1 MAGAMNKSPSEIA
14 EILVQER
21 MNAGS
26 FNEYPAQIPASLDVS
41 YQIQDAA
48 IALWNSDIIG
58 WKIGRLAPDLHE
70 VHNSERLAGPIFR
83 NALKHSKSEAVE
95 IPIYENGFAAVEA
108 EFVFEIAYDADINKT
123 DYTDDSAADLISC
136 VYGGVEMA
144 GSPIKDINSYGPCV
158 VASDFGNN
166 FGLILGGKLADI
178 NSAADLS
185 PDNCRKYTAATNF
198 GKQTMGVG
206 GLFSMPGGPL
216 KAIAWLAG
224 HLAKR
229 GLPLKKGQLIS
240 SGASTGIHDIG
251 INKSAKI
258 IFGVDAKN
266 IVSID
271 INTRPLLVG
280 DEFLPNEAGK

>member
-1 MAGAMNKSPSEIA
+1 MNKSPSEIA

-21 MNAGS
+21 LKAGS

-48 IALWNSDIIG
+48 IALWNSDVIG

-70 VHNSERLAGPIFR
+70 VHNSERLTGPIFR
-83 NALKHSKSEAVE
+83 NAFKYANGRAVD
-95 IPIYENGFAAVEA
+95 IPIFENGFAAVEA
-108 EFVFEIAYDADINKT
+108 EFVFEVAYDADINKI

-166 FGLILGGKLADI
+166 FGLILGEKLADI
-178 NSAADLS
+178 NSAEDLS
-185 PDNCRKYTAATNF
+185 AENCRKYTAATSF
-198 GKQTMGVG
+198 GNQTKGVG

-216 KAIAWLAG
+216 KAIAWLAA

-229 GLPLKKGQLIS
+229 GHPLKKGQFIS
-240 SGASTGIHDIG
+240 SGASTGIHDIEV
-251 INKSAKI
+251 NKSAKVV
-258 IFGVDAKN
+258 FG
-266 IVSID
+266 ID
-271 INTRPLLVG
+271 SKDLVTININTRPLLVG
-280 DEFLPNEAGK
+280 DEFLPKAK